1 MKKYFVLNYLSF
13 NSLNIARLLGTQG
26 LCAAHAPYDMDLIK
40 IAPLCAGYTVS
51 FFYKELLALY
61 PDATFILLKEN
72 TTTIED
78 HLMYSYFN
86 NIYSEAIEED
96 FQKHW
101 GVTFESGVLP
111 DINKKI
117 TKYYND
123 VSNFFNK
130 SPNFYTLDIS
140 EFGNVWTDFM
150 LSPKLEELFKDL
162 EIKFPAQKA
171 KVEQGKILTGH
182 RYPYLNYLVDGFRGA
197 GILNMPMGV
206 MVSTL
211 NFPVS
216 KQLEN
221 HYTYTDLLGDDLL
234 KALKAE
240 NRVVKQ

>member
-1 MKKYFVLNYLSF
+1 MKKYFILNYLSF

-26 LCAAHAPYDMDLIK
+26 LCAAHAPYDLDLIRM
-40 IAPLCAGYTVS
+40 APLCSGYTVS

-72 TTTIED
+72 ITTIED
-78 HLMYSYFN
+78 HLMHSYFN

-101 GVTFESGVLP
+101 GVKFEFGTLP
-111 DINKKI
+111 DIDKKI
-117 TKYYND
+117 AKYYKD
-123 VSNFFNK
+123 VSSFFDK
-130 SPNFYTLDIS
+130 YPSFYTLDIS

-162 EIKFPAQKA
+162 EIKFPAKQA
-171 KVEQGKILTGH
+171 KIEQGKILTGH

-197 GILNMPMGV
+197 GILNMPVGA
-206 MVSTL
+206 MVATL

-216 KQLEN
+216 KQLDG
-221 HYTYTDLLGDDLL
+221 HQTYMDLLGNELL
-234 KALKAE
+234 TTLKSE
-240 NRVVKQ
+240 NKVVKQ